1 LTRLIGVILA
11 AVVAAV
17 LALPLLLV
25 GAFGL
30 GGSGAVSAQA
40 GGSDAAQLAAV
51 PAELREAFLDAA
63 RRYALP
69 PALLAAVGKVES
81 GFDPAA
87 VGPPV
92 PGGPALGMMQFL
104 HASWERFNP
113 VPGASPFEPGPAVL
127 AAAEHLLSSG
137 RLPGGAWD
145 AARALLGYNR
155 SAAYVR
161 TVLAQAAEYGY
172 RYSPHG
178 PPLDGDRYTFPVAG
192 PVSYGAAHHDY
203 PATDIFAPI
212 GAPVLA
218 AVRAEVLRLSRT
230 DRGKGGLSVTL
241 RGEDGWR
248 YYYAHLSTVR
258 SDLSVGD
265 IVEAGELLGA
275 NGNSGNAR
283 TTPPHLHLGI
293 SQTGS
298 VAGQLSPYPYLQVWP
313 RTAP

>member
-1 LTRLIGVILA
+1 VTRLVG
-11 AVVAAV
+11 AV
-17 LALPLLLV
+17 LAGVLAVPLLFV

-30 GGSGAVSAQA
+30 SGPGGAGAVSAQA
-40 GGSDAAQLAAV
+40 GGSDLAQVAAV
-51 PAELREAFLDAA
+51 PADLRAAFLDAA

-104 HASWERFNP
+104 PSSWERFNP
-113 VPGASPFEPGPAVL
+113 VAGASPFDPGPAVL
-127 AAAEHLLSSG
+127 AAAAHLLSSG
-137 RLPGGAWD
+137 RLPGGGWD
-145 AARALLGYNR
+145 AARALFGYNR
-155 SAAYVR
+155 SAAYVQK
-161 TVLAQAAEYGY
+161 VLAQAAEYGY
-172 RYSPHG
+172 RYTPAG
-178 PPLDGDRYTFPVAG
+178 PPPDGDRYAFPVAG
-192 PVSYGAAHHDY
+192 PVSYGPAHHDY

-218 AVRAEVLRLSRT
+218 CVRAEVLRLSRT
-230 DRGKGGLSVTL
+230 DRGEGGLSVTL

-248 YYYAHLSTVR
+248 YYYAHLSAVR
-258 SDLSVGD
+258 GDLNVGD

-293 SQTGS
+293 SLTGS
-298 VAGQLSPYPYLQVWP
+298 VAGEISPYPYLQLWP
-313 RTAP
+313 RTTR